1 MWVIVGLGNPGAEYA
16 QTRHNVGFMVVETI
30 ARRWAIALERCDAAL
45 RIGRGAI
52 AGHPVLLAEPQ
63 MYMNCSGEALS
74 QCPRDA
80 DDEVVVVY
88 DDLDL
93 PQRQRSRAP
102 QRRQRRTSWRRLDPR
117 PASARDFAR
126 VRVGIGRPPVGHRS
140 PPTTF

>member
-16 QTRHNVGFMVVETI
+16 QTRHNVGFMVVEAI
-30 ARRWAIALERCDAAL
+30 ARRWSIALERCDAAL

-80 DDEVVVVY
+80 DDEVAA
-88 DDLDL
+88 
-93 PQRQRSRAP
+93 SG
-102 QRRQRRTSWRRLDPR
+102 RTCDGEGERLTRMSAEVLNVRDGGVGRDPLAR
-117 PASARDFAR
+117 P
-126 VRVGIGRPPVGHRS
+126 
-140 PPTTF
+140 